1 MRMKMNINNG
11 VETSAGILL
20 YRKNVVTGR
29 IEVLLGSS
37 YSNPKKLNKR
47 VWNIPKGHVEKGQG
61 LVETAIRQ
69 FEEETGILL
78 DEREKAELDYLGLCC
93 TQKGKHVHIF
103 YLYKDVNGGKQ
114 KVNIKSMMIEV
125 EHPRN
130 SGNFITIPQV
140 ACGRYF
146 DIDKAKELIFNY
158 QKNILDKLESKVKQI

>member
-103 YLYKDVNGGKQ
+103 YLYKDVNGGKDR
-114 KVNIKSMMIEV
+114 VNIRSNMCEV
-125 EHPRN
+125 PDPKDPTKT
-130 SGNFITIPQV
+130 IMIPQL
-140 ACGRYF
+140 AIGSYF

-158 QKNILDKLESKVKQI
+158 QKELLDRLEQKVK

>member
-1 MRMKMNINNG
+1 MNSD

-20 YRKNVVTGR
+20 YRKNPVTNR
-29 IEVLLGSS
+29 IEVMLGSS
-37 YSNPKKLNKR
+37 VSNPKKLKTR
-47 VWNIPKGHVEKGQG
+47 VWNIPKGHVQKGQS
-61 LVETAIRQ
+61 LVQTAVRQ
-69 FEEETGILL
+69 FEEQTGIQIT
-78 DEREKAELDYLGLCC
+78 DHQRDQLDYVGLCC

-103 YLYKDVNGGKQ
+103 SLYKDVNGGKQ